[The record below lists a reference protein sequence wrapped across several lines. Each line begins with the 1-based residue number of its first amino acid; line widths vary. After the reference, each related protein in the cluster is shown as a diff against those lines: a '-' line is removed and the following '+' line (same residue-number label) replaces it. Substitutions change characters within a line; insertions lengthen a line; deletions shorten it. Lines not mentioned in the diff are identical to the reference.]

1 MKRTTHLKLLAAAI
15 AVAGAGPAAA
25 FTFDLEN
32 GISGNFDT
40 SLSLGMGVRV
50 KNPGCNQIIGSVGGG
65 ASPATPAGKAPAG
78 CLDGLSFVNDQG
90 NLNYKRGDAF
100 TTYLKGNH
108 ELLLKFPDS
117 WKFFTRVNWV
127 KDFTAT
133 RDSGYV
139 SGGNQ
144 PGMASGSHYPGG
156 ADKDLSFKARLL
168 DFWVSKEFDLGGQQ
182 ARVRVG
188 NQVISWGESLFL
200 PGGINQTN
208 PMDIMRLSQPGTQLK
223 EVFLP
228 SPIASFATGLGHGF
242 NVEAY
247 VQAGWNQNYFPPLG
261 SYWNTGTIGLGS
273 DRYGMW
279 SAETHGMTK
288 GGQFGAALKYQP
300 IGTEMNFGLYAMRY
314 HDKAPSFSYADPAN
328 ALGAQFKYLPDRTLF
343 GVSTNFPLGDWAIG
357 AELSYRPKD
366 AVSLNPLAF
375 NTVDGGG
382 CLAGGNCYKDEKKFQ
397 FALTGILAMSPSDY
411 GGILNLLGGADTA
424 TFLGEFVA
432 MRYPGLKKTYQG
444 VPVAAGYWGWGAL
457 TTAEAANYIGPGS
470 NLPSAG
476 TKTSMGYNFDFS
488 WTYDGKIIPGW
499 QVTPEIYFFHAIKGR
514 SPNAMALF
522 MEGAKSMNFA
532 VTFLQNASRWAVGV
546 NYAKFW
552 GGKNVLDQPLKNRDF
567 VGGYITRN
575 F

>member
-1 MKRTTHLKLLAAAI
+1 MKSMTQLKLLAAAV
-15 AVAGAGPAAA
+15 AVASAGPAAA

-32 GISGNFDT
+32 GISGNFD
-40 SLSLGMGVRV
+40 SAISLGMGVRT
-50 KNPGCNQIIGSVGGG
+50 KSPGCNQIIGTVAG
-65 ASPATPAGKAPAG
+65 APSPGTPAGKAPDG

-133 RDSGYV
+133 HDSGYL
-139 SGGNQ
+139 SGGNFVNTHF
-144 PGMASGSHYPGG
+144 PGS

-168 DFWVSKEFDLGGQQ
+168 DFWVSKEFDLAGQQ

-208 PMDIMRLSQPGTQLK
+208 PMDLMRLSQPGTKLS

-228 SPIASFATGLGHGF
+228 SPIASFATSLGHGF

-247 VQAGWNQNYFPPLG
+247 AQAGWNQNYFPPLG
-261 SYWNTGTIGLGS
+261 SYWNTATIGLGS

-279 SAETHGMTK
+279 SAETHGAK
-288 GGQFGAALKYQP
+288 RWGQYGAAVKYQP
-300 IGTEMNFGLYAMRY
+300 VGTEMNFGLYAMRY
-314 HDKAPSFSYADPAN
+314 HDKAPNLSYANPA
-328 ALGAQFKYLPDRTLF
+328 AAAGAQFKYLEDRNLF
-343 GVSTNFPLGDWAIG
+343 GVSANFPLGDWAIG
-357 AELSYRPKD
+357 TELSYRPKD
-366 AVSLNPLAF
+366 AVALNPLGF

-382 CLAGGNCYKDEKKFQ
+382 CLVGGKCYKDEKKFQ

-444 VPVAAGYWGWGAL
+444 VPVAPGNWGWGAL
-457 TTAEAANYIGPGS
+457 TTNDSLFTTGT
-470 NLPSAG
+470 LPSEG

-522 MEGAKSMNFA
+522 MEGAKSANFA
-532 VTFLQNASRWAVGV
+532 ITFLQNASRWAVGV